1 MPDFPT
7 NPYKGQIFYDPDSD
21 TIYEYFVPREDDYLC
36 KKLKIKPT
44 WVTPSYESELVTGLF
59 SKNGK
64 VRYFSYNKLIDEF
77 GYTKDQITELMD
89 ELKGKDL
96 IYERE
101 NAIWF
106 RTTSLGKE
114 QDRVY
119 IKSTGEPTYRVP
131 DTAYHRDK
139 IKRKYDLIIDVF
151 GADHADAYPDVIC
164 ALEALGHDTSHIKVL
179 IYQFVTLLRDGEKV
193 KMSTRK
199 ADFVSLDDLIDQVGI
214 DVVRYFFIMR
224 SMNSHLDFDLDL
236 ASDQSDKNP
245 VYYLQY
251 AHARICNIISRANNL
266 DLPINGQFDPSTL
279 IHDDELYLLKH
290 MVRFP
295 ENINIAY
302 ENLEPQI
309 SNIFD
314 INKRMLEKVQEE
326 KSKSLGAIK
335 KKIKFYKSYKQF

>member
-1 MPDFPT
+1 MKIYFDQFT
-7 NPYKGQIFYDPDSD
+7 NEKTFY
-21 TIYEYFVPREDDYLC
+21 
-36 KKLKIKPT
+36 
-44 WVTPSYESELVTGLF
+44 G
-59 SKNGK
+59 NGDIEK
-64 VRYFSYNKLIDEF
+64 F
-77 GYTKDQITELMD
+77 MD

-96 IYERE
+96 IYKKE
-101 NAIWF
+101 NATWF

-139 IKRKYDLIIDVF
+139 INRKYDLIIDVF

-199 ADFVSLDDLIDQVGI
+199 ADFVSLDDLIDQVGV

-251 AHARICNIISRANNL
+251 AHARICNIISRTDNAG
-266 DLPINGQFDPSTL
+266 LPLNGQFDPSYLT
-279 IHDDELYLLKH
+279 HYDELYLLKH

-295 ENINIAY
+295 EYINIAY
-302 ENLEPQI
+302 ENLEPQ
-309 SNIFD
+309 NIASYLQELSARFHKFYSHCRVITED
-314 INKRMLEKVQEE
+314 IEL
-326 KSKSLGAIK
+326 SKSRLALVKATKIILANGFKVLGISAPERM
-335 KKIKFYKSYKQF
+335 